1 MNELVY
7 KYWFYSLPINNF
19 KKISILEKKI
29 TPYELWNYRKIDYI
43 NIDLNIIE
51 AEEIEKSK
59 NLDSSIKNCEYLL
72 KEKIKFILYNEYD
85 YPAPLKD
92 IYNPPAGL
100 FIKGQMPDN
109 KNSIAIVGAR
119 KASDYGKAVAYKIA
133 YELAGRGIAIIS
145 GMARGIDSC
154 GHRGAMDG
162 RGLTVGVMGSGLKN
176 IYPKENKLL
185 AEEISKNGCV
195 ITEYVPD
202 EMPMPY
208 NFPERN
214 RIISGLAKYVLV
226 VEAGERSGSLITA
239 NLALEQGK
247 DVFAVPGNIFSFNST
262 GTNKLIKDGAKPIT
276 CTDDVLEEFN
286 LFQNK
291 NRINT
296 TDEMEITILNLLKS
310 GGMNIEHILQSSN
323 LDSNFVLTTL
333 SRLECKGII
342 KRVYG
347 NYYILS

>member
-1 MNELVY
+1 
-7 KYWFYSLPINNF
+7 
-19 KKISILEKKI
+19 
-29 TPYELWNYRKIDYI
+29 
-43 NIDLNIIE
+43 
-51 AEEIEKSK
+51 
-59 NLDSSIKNCEYLL
+59 
-72 KEKIKFILYNEYD
+72 
-85 YPAPLKD
+85 
-92 IYNPPAGL
+92 
-100 FIKGQMPDN
+100 
-109 KNSIAIVGAR
+109 
-119 KASDYGKAVAYKIA
+119 
-133 YELAGRGIAIIS
+133 
-145 GMARGIDSC
+145 MARGIDSC
-154 GHRGAMDG
+154 SHRGAIDG
-162 RGLTVGVMGSGLKN
+162 GGMTAGIMGSGFKN
-176 IYPKENKLL
+176 IYPKENNLL

-214 RIISGLAKYVLV
+214 RIISGLAKFVLV

-239 NLALEQGK
+239 SLALEQGK

-276 CTDDVLEEFN
+276 CTDDVLEEFGI
-286 LFQNK
+286 FQNDK
-291 NRINT
+291 KFNT
-296 TDEMEITILNLLKS
+296 TDEFEIAILNLLKS

-347 NYYILS
+347 NYYILC